1 LSAPIVE
8 ASPVAAAVAD
18 VVETAPPPHEI
29 LEAPAYVP
37 DAEPVLVAPAID
49 SFVEAPAE
57 LPPPRPAAVV
67 ISPIEMAA
75 AVAQQE
81 PERPAGRAAND
92 PREVRRREREARLR
106 QEGVITER
114 GPD

>member
-1 LSAPIVE
+1 MATADDSHTEP
-8 ASPVAAAVAD
+8 AV
-18 VVETAPPPHEI
+18 VGS
-29 LEAPAYVP
+29 
-37 DAEPVLVAPAID
+37 AID
-49 SFVEAPAE
+49 TAAEAPAE
-57 LPPPRPAAVV
+57 APPPRPAAVV

-75 AVAQQE
+75 AVVQKE

-114 GPD
+114 GSD